1 MATSTI
7 GFVET
12 VRTLDKVGS
21 YPTLMADLIRDVSEI
36 LVTEEIR
43 DAAALLPGGCRTL
56 DAIHVA
62 SAQALGESLTVMVS
76 YDRRMLEVAE
86 SVGVST
92 AAPGLPKGCE

>member
-7 GFVET
+7 GLVET

-76 YDRRMLEVAE
+76 YDRRMLDVAE